1 MRRMLKK
8 LRLQLTLLYLGS
20 SIILALL
27 VGGGAY
33 SLVTYYFLSST
44 DQALKVKMGTT
55 LLGYGIPLP
64 ADLQIAVANAGF
76 LPTGKSTPGTLV
88 PTGGDHEL
96 GEPFEESEQEQM
108 LERESGLADIYML
121 SLNIDGT
128 LVSSS
133 SSSAISAPV
142 NFEAINAAEKTG
154 SDFRTFTNQ
163 NGIRVRLFTYVI
175 KTEGKVRAF
184 QAGRF
189 LTGQQFVLSQ
199 LLRTMIIAG
208 ALVTLLFGLASWL
221 LAGRTIKPSEDA
233 FERQQIFIA
242 NASHELRTPLTLIH
256 AGVELGLRRTR
267 DKEQQQLL
275 SDVLEDANYMKKLI
289 EDLLLLSRLDAKS
302 LKLVIEP
309 VQIDQ
314 LTSDVL
320 RSIKRLAKNKEINID
335 SSLESVNALVD
346 PVRMKQVLLIILD
359 NALRN
364 SPENSRIEIAVTK
377 QNARGL
383 LRVTDH
389 GQGISKENLGKV
401 FDRFYKVDDR
411 SSQEY
416 RGSGLGLSIAR
427 SLVEAQKGSIS
438 ITSAPGE
445 WTTVT
450 ISLPLAD

>member
-1 MRRMLKK
+1 MLKK
-8 LRLQLTLLYLGS
+8 LRLQLTLLYLAS

-33 SLVTYYFLSST
+33 SLVTYYFQSST

-55 LLGYGIPLP
+55 LLGYGISLP
-64 ADLQIAVANAGF
+64 ADLQMAVANAGF
-76 LPTGKSTPGTLV
+76 LLSNKSTQGVLV
-88 PTGGDHEL
+88 STPGDHEL
-96 GEPFEESEQEQM
+96 GEPFVESEQGQM
-108 LERESGLADIYML
+108 LERESGLADIYIL

-142 NFEAINAAEKTG
+142 NFDAINAAEKTG

-175 KTEGKVRAF
+175 KTDDKVQAF

-189 LTGQQFVLSQ
+189 LTAQQMVLSQ
-199 LLRTMIIAG
+199 LMKTMIIAG
-208 ALVTLLFGLASWL
+208 ALVTIIFGLASWI
-221 LAGRTIKPSEDA
+221 LAGRTIKPSQDA
-233 FERQQIFIA
+233 FERQQVFIA

-256 AGVELGLRRTR
+256 AGVELGLRKSR
-267 DKEQQQLL
+267 DKEQKQLL

-289 EDLLLLSRLDAKS
+289 EGLLLLSRLDAKS
-302 LKLVIEP
+302 LKLDIAP
-309 VQIDQ
+309 VRIDQ
-314 LTSDVL
+314 LTSDVV
-320 RSIKRLAKNKEINID
+320 RSISRLAEKENIHIN
-335 SSLESVNALVD
+335 SSLFSVDALVD
-346 PVRMKQVLLIILD
+346 PVRMKQVLLIVLD

-364 SPENSRIEIAVTK
+364 SPENGHIEVVGVK
-377 QNARGL
+377 ENARCL
-383 LRVTDH
+383 LMVTDH
-389 GQGISKENLGKV
+389 GKGISKEDLGKV

-427 SLVEAQKGSIS
+427 SLVEAQKGTISIS
-438 ITSAPGE
+438 SKQSE

-450 ISLPLAD
+450 ISLPLTE